1 MSAQIDK
8 EDPKIQI
15 PLISSQIFDSL
26 KAIVLTVSGEIQL
39 VSKAAANLLDRY
51 FEGECLNSC
60 HLPDPLKTWV
70 EKQLP
75 ILQQSESI
83 AASQSWQIAKNG
95 RNLSIDLFCDFA
107 TEQHWLI
114 CCEHSILDRTGKRY
128 ANANEYS
135 PVPHFQSIGLSK
147 REAEILALVAAGKTN
162 LQISQQL
169 TISVKTVKKHVEHI
183 FRKLNANSR
192 IDAVNKAL
200 QQSDR

>member
-15 PLISSQIFDSL
+15 PLMSSQIFDSL

-39 VSKAAANLLDRY
+39 VSKTAANLLDRY

-75 ILQQSESI
+75 ILQQSKSI

-95 RNLSIDLFCDFA
+95 QTLSIDLFCDFA

-114 CCEHSILDRTGKRY
+114 CCEHSI
-128 ANANEYS
+128 EQS
-135 PVPHFQSIGLSK
+135 PLRHFQSIGLSK

>member
-1 MSAQIDK
+1 MSAPIDK
-8 EDPKIQI
+8 EDPKIKI
-15 PLISSQIFDSL
+15 PLMSSQIFDSL
-26 KAIVLTVSGEIQL
+26 KAIVLTVGGEVWLI
-39 VSKAAANLLDRY
+39 SAAAGNLFDRY
-51 FEGECLNSC
+51 FEGEWLNSC

-75 ILQQSESI
+75 ILQQSKSI

-114 CCEHSILDRTGKRY
+114 CCEHSI
-128 ANANEYS
+128 EYS

>member
-1 MSAQIDK
+1 MSAQINQ
-8 EDPKIQI
+8 EDPNIKI

-26 KAIVLTVSGEIQL
+26 KAIVLTVGGEVWLI
-39 VSKAAANLLDRY
+39 SAAAGNLLDRY
-51 FEGECLNSC
+51 FEGEWANPC
-60 HLPDPLKTWV
+60 HLPDPLKNWV

-75 ILQQSESI
+75 ILQQSKSI
-83 AASQSWQIAKNG
+83 AASQPWQIIKNG
-95 RNLSIDLFCDFA
+95 RNLSIDLICDFA

-114 CCEHSILDRTGKRY
+114 CCEHSIVDPTGF
-128 ANANEYS
+128 ANEYL
-135 PVPHFQSIGLSK
+135 PILHFQSIGLSK

-200 QQSDR
+200 QQSER

>member
-1 MSAQIDK
+1 MSAPIDK

-15 PLISSQIFDSL
+15 PLISTQIFDSL

-51 FEGECLNSC
+51 FEGEWPNSC

-75 ILQQSESI
+75 ILQQSKSI
-83 AASQSWQIAKNG
+83 AASQSWQIARNG

-114 CCEHSILDRTGKRY
+114 CCEHSI
-128 ANANEYS
+128 EHS
-135 PVPHFQSIGLSK
+135 PLRHFQSIGLSK
-147 REAEILALVAAGKTN
+147 RESEILALVAAGKTN